1 MRSFTLAFVALASL
15 TSACLGP
22 VVQRAMPDGAT
33 SDAAEPD
40 ASGPLLRPDTGYSPD
55 GGLRR
60 CTLIGCWES
69 VSLPSVV
76 TLSGADMLALDL
88 RLCRNDV
95 CATGSVARLPDAVG
109 IGPSCGL
116 TGNPEV
122 FCNVQAAPDGR
133 YRLDVGFRWQTNL
146 RDGDR
151 YEVRV
156 THQPTRTILAEAA
169 EAVRYATSTPN
180 GPGCE
185 PTCQTAT
192 LDVTRRELP
201 VAETPVRDAP
211 GMCFEIFPG
220 VVPTTAAVTPPRA
233 HANPLTFD
241 LTAAVGESVTA
252 NVRYYNFCG
261 EPTPRLIGIE
271 ATAPDGGPIDPAFTV
286 ESIIRVSEL
295 LPMSLAP
302 QLSIRF
308 VASAPGTYRA
318 RVRYRFVHGYYES
331 LVTVVVGG

>member
-22 VVQRAMPDGAT
+22 VVQHATPDGAAP
-33 SDAAEPD
+33 DAAEPD
-40 ASGPLLRPDTGYSPD
+40 APAPPPPDGGPSPD
-55 GGLRR
+55 GGLRQ
-60 CTLIGCWES
+60 CTAVGCSDS
-69 VSLPSVV
+69 VRLPGVL
-76 TLSGADMLALDL
+76 TLAGSDMTALSL

-95 CATGSVARLPDAVG
+95 CATGSVTQLPVSPG
-109 IGPSCGL
+109 TGL
-116 TGNPEV
+116 ACELSGNPEARCTV
-122 FCNVQAAPDGR
+122 WATEDGR
-133 YRLDVGFRWQTNL
+133 YRLDLGFGWQTNL

-151 YEVRV
+151 YELRV
-156 THQPTRTILAEAA
+156 LHVPTGTVLAEAVSLA
-169 EAVRYATSTPN
+169 TYATSTPN

-192 LDVTRRELP
+192 LTVTRREIP
-201 VAETPVRDAP
+201 PTTTPVRDAP

-233 HANPLTFD
+233 YANPLTFD
-241 LTAAVGESVTA
+241 LTAAVGEAVTA

-286 ESIIRVSEL
+286 ESIIRVSEV
-295 LPMSLAP
+295 LPMSLSP
-302 QLSIRF
+302 QLSVRF
-308 VASAPGTYRA
+308 VAGAPGTYRA

-331 LVTVVVGG
+331 LVTVVVRG